1 MASCSIDRA
10 RQKITLSLF
19 VISLLIRMATPA
31 LAVDAKKPAAPDP
44 KAIAAVSTA
53 ATALMKE
60 ATAGLKDKTEN
71 LREKCDYFTEKPSP
85 DITPEAILI
94 GLEKSQ
100 SGDPR
105 MDSYVK
111 WQLLSGISGAFP
123 DELAARAITAYR
135 RAAEPFNHPGLE
147 HAQLAKTLNRI
158 GIMKK
163 DKVGEINK
171 SFGETVDKNT
181 KDNLYILHY
190 RKEFYSHLP
199 VSGDSLMAGLEDTF
213 SRAKHGIPVDDM
225 WTAVSGSIQSWSL
238 SAESRQRDSVLQ
250 AMNQLLTTARSE
262 RSKPYVKV
270 EWNEDA
276 KNLGLHWK
284 DEMVVD
290 DKKVQAMID
299 SVRESARMLGEVGFK
314 KK

>member
-1 MASCSIDRA
+1 MASRNMDRA
-10 RQKITLSLF
+10 WKRIAFSLF
-19 VISLLIRMATPA
+19 SVILFIGMAASTLA
-31 LAVDAKKPAAPDP
+31 LESKKPAPPDP

-123 DELAARAITAYR
+123 EELAARATTAYR
-135 RAAEPFNHPGLE
+135 RAAEPSNHPGLE
-147 HAQLAKTLNRI
+147 HAQLSKTLNRI

-163 DKVGEINK
+163 EKMGEINK
-171 SFGETVDKNT
+171 GFGETVDKT
-181 KDNLYILHY
+181 AKDNLYILHY

-199 VSGDSLMAGLEDTF
+199 VSGDSLMAGLEDIF
-213 SRAKHGIPVDDM
+213 SRAKHGVPAGDM

-262 RSKPYVKV
+262 RAKPYVRV
-270 EWNEDA
+270 EWIEDA
-276 KNLGLHWK
+276 KNMGLHWK

-290 DKKVQAMID
+290 EKKVQAMID
-299 SVRESARMLGEVGFK
+299 SVRDSARMLGDVGFK

>member
-1 MASCSIDRA
+1 MASCNMDRA
-10 RQKITLSLF
+10 WKRIAFSLF
-19 VISLLIRMATPA
+19 SVSLVIGMAA
-31 LAVDAKKPAAPDP
+31 SAFAADAKKPAPPDP

-123 DELAARAITAYR
+123 DDLTARATTAYR
-135 RAAEPFNHPGLE
+135 RAAEPSNHPGLE
-147 HAQLAKTLNRI
+147 HAQLSKTLNRI
-158 GIMKK
+158 GIMKVEK
-163 DKVGEINK
+163 MGEINK
-171 SFGETVDKNT
+171 SFSETVDKNA

-199 VSGDSLMAGLEDTF
+199 VSGDSLMAGLEDIF
-213 SRAKHGIPVDDM
+213 SRVKHGVYADDM

-262 RSKPYVKV
+262 RSQPYVSVDLIDESKTKV
-270 EWNEDA
+270 
-276 KNLGLHWK
+276 LHWQVK
-284 DEMVVD
+284 MAVDE
-290 DKKVQAMID
+290 KKVQAMID
-299 SVRESARMLGEVGFK
+299 SVRDSARMLGDVGFK